1 MRDKIS
7 QNTFNL
13 KVKKEFTMT
22 DLKFIGFYPPEKPQN
37 ELKFSNVPLDK
48 LPLTMAYVPMQQ
60 LGEVYSENDALDR
73 GTLFP
78 ELDKPFRGKF
88 TGGNR

>member
-1 MRDKIS
+1 
-7 QNTFNL
+7 
-13 KVKKEFTMT
+13 MT